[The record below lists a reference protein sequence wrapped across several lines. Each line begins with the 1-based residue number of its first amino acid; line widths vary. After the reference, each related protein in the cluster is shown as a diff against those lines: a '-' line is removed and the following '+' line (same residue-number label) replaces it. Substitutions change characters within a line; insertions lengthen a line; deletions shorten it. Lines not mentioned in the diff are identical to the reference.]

1 MAAYVIVDSEI
12 TDQAVFDGYIR
23 DIPAVVEKNGG
34 NYLVRGGPTEVVS
47 GNWTVVKMVDNSHMA
62 MVNHS

>member
-23 DIPAVVEKNGG
+23 DIPAVVEKRGQLPGPRRPYGSGIRQLDRCKNG
-34 NYLVRGGPTEVVS
+34 
-47 GNWTVVKMVDNSHMA
+47 
-62 MVNHS
+62 